1 MKKYSDKQE
10 RILDAAAD
18 LFSRQPFHKVLLSDV
33 ARAAAVGKGT
43 LYLYFTS
50 KEDLYFGVL
59 FREFDGLLD
68 RLKRIES
75 AKGTTPA
82 AQLEAVVRDLA
93 VHFYKKAANMDMQ
106 GVVLTCPSTQEWR
119 EKREELLA
127 LMEGIIRR
135 GVEQGVFE
143 DEQPR
148 LTAKYIPG
156 LLRAASHFA
165 PKDEDIE
172 AVCRHAADFVL
183 RGLAKRN

>member
-1 MKKYSDKQE
+1 MKEYTDKE
-10 RILDAAAD
+10 ARILEAAAD

-33 ARAAAVGKGT
+33 ARTAAVGKGT
-43 LYLYFTS
+43 LYLYFSS

-59 FREFDGLLD
+59 FREFDNLLE
-68 RLKRIES
+68 RLKRIE
-75 AKGTTPA
+75 ADGTGPD
-82 AQLEAVVRDLA
+82 AQLGAVVSELA
-93 VHFYKKAANMDMQ
+93 AHFFKKAANMDMQ

-127 LMEGIIRR
+127 LMEEIIGR
-135 GVEQGVFE
+135 GVEQGLFE
-143 DEQPR
+143 DAQPR

-165 PKDEDIE
+165 PEGENFE
-172 AVCRHAADFVL
+172 AVCRHASDFVL